1 MGSIHEHMLMDF
13 HFFGVPYGSTEYI
26 HDILDH
32 GSNVG
37 IDYQRLFAVKHRHF
51 LHDQRAVQW
60 IESNHGAFAALVAK
74 LHIAYDIV
82 SSREKREMNAGRK
95 NRR

>member
-1 MGSIHEHMLMDF
+1 MGSLHEHLLMDF

-26 HDILDH
+26 HNMLDH

-37 IDYQRLFAVKHRHF
+37 IDYQRIFGASHRHF
-51 LHDQRAVQW
+51 MHNAESIRW
-60 IESNHGAFAALVAK
+60 IEANHGPFAALVAK
-74 LHIAYDIV
+74 LHVAYDIV
-82 SSREKREMNAGRK
+82 SSREKREMN